1 MFARQLRRNQ
11 TEAEKALWM
20 ALRHRQLNQ
29 LKFRRQVP
37 IGRYIVDFICFE
49 NRLVIE
55 LDGGQHADAEKY
67 DEERTK
73 WLKSQG
79 FVVVRFWNNDVMS
92 NMEGVLM
99 RIVEL
104 TAKPPHPTL
113 SREGRGLNVDVE

>member
-1 MFARQLRRNQ
+1 
-11 TEAEKALWM
+11 M
-20 ALRHRQLNQ
+20 ALRNRQICQ

-37 IGRYIVDFICFE
+37 IGRYIADFVCFE
-49 NRLVIE
+49 NKLIIE
-55 LDGGQHADAEKY
+55 LDGGQHADAENY
-67 DEERTK
+67 DEERTV
-73 WLKSQG
+73 WLQSQG

-104 TAKPPHPTL
+104 SAVPPHPTL

>member
-11 TEAEKALWM
+11 TDAEKRLWM
-20 ALRHRQLNQ
+20 ALRNRQICQ

-37 IGRYIVDFICFE
+37 IGRYIADFVCFE
-49 NRLVIE
+49 NKLIIE
-55 LDGGQHADAEKY
+55 LDGGQHADAENY
-67 DEERTK
+67 DEERTV
-73 WLKSQG
+73 WLQSQG

-104 TAKPPHPTL
+104 SAVPPHPTL